1 MNFKPQC
8 KRRHSRKVEKYLLGL
23 LSESCLSFAAFVRIS
38 FPEFCHSRLTQLC
51 PLLRSWLKDKNSGT
65 LATTKKYSCLLSFL
79 CLPTRLSTCTQFNDL
94 RDPVISSKTVNKAS
108 SFFAEGKIESPC
120 SSFRPLCACDC
131 LERDRPGFGADEI

>member
-1 MNFKPQC
+1 MNFQPQC

-65 LATTKKYSCLLSFL
+65 LATTKKIFLPLSFL
-79 CLPTRLSTCTQFNDL
+79 CLATRLSTCTQFNDL

>member
-1 MNFKPQC
+1 MNFQPQC

-65 LATTKKYSCLLSFL
+65 LATTKKYSCLSLFFVWQQDL
-79 CLPTRLSTCTQFNDL
+79 VLAQFNDL